1 MKNSKSFFEKD
12 YLELGCSGS
21 SEPQDVLSQI
31 LIIIIFFLP
40 DTFLHCFVVV
50 L

>member
-1 MKNSKSFFEKD
+1 MKNSKSFFERD
-12 YLELGCSGS
+12 YLELSYSGS

-31 LIIIIFFLP
+31 IIIIFLP